1 MIDTKDLKVGL
12 QVMYMPRYI
21 VDECQGDM
29 EKCKQSPVVEYGFV
43 SSWREGTI
51 FCRFF
56 YHGTELRTLANSE
69 ACYAEDLFVSDY
81 YPQEVIDYALH
92 DLRGDPERF
101 GWFEQKESMNI
112 KELTDVDLCKIIS
125 DAVHASARLNTGPLA
140 KGTPVNWIR
149 FDEEIREAM
158 LEIMA
163 RVNCR
168 HIDFGSY
175 NCYEETKYGFS
186 VDGCLVGEINHLNNN
201 GINTVG
207 CCCGHGKAQG
217 YIQVSPEFVQAMLAA
232 GYEQLPLDKYGNGL
246 WCFRPKTPLPDG
258 SPDPAELESA
268 QRWVPVSE
276 RLPKESGW
284 YRVGAI
290 NIFYEGYTDEVY
302 FEANK
307 TKSGW
312 HTPLRDE
319 IYCWLDGVP
328 ELPQPPEAQQ

>member
-1 MIDTKDLKVGL
+1 MKRI
-12 QVMYMPRYI
+12 
-21 VDECQGDM
+21 C
-29 EKCKQSPVVEYGFV
+29 
-43 SSWREGTI
+43 
-51 FCRFF
+51 
-56 YHGTELRTLANSE
+56 
-69 ACYAEDLFVSDY
+69 
-81 YPQEVIDYALH
+81 
-92 DLRGDPERF
+92 
-101 GWFEQKESMNI
+101 
-112 KELTDVDLCKIIS
+112 ELTDVDLCKIIS

-232 GYEQLPLDKYGNGL
+232 GYEQLPLDNYGNGL
-246 WCFRPKTPLPDG
+246 WCFRPKTHLPD
-258 SPDPAELESA
+258 AEYQA
-268 QRWVPVSE
+268 M
-276 RLPKESGW
+276 KG
-284 YRVGAI
+284 G
-290 NIFYEGYTDEVY
+290 EG
-302 FEANK
+302 
-307 TKSGW
+307 
-312 HTPLRDE
+312 
-319 IYCWLDGVP
+319 
-328 ELPQPPEAQQ
+328 

>member
-1 MIDTKDLKVGL
+1 MK
-12 QVMYMPRYI
+12 
-21 VDECQGDM
+21 
-29 EKCKQSPVVEYGFV
+29 
-43 SSWREGTI
+43 TI
-51 FCRFF
+51 R
-56 YHGTELRTLANSE
+56 
-69 ACYAEDLFVSDY
+69 
-81 YPQEVIDYALH
+81 
-92 DLRGDPERF
+92 
-101 GWFEQKESMNI
+101 
-112 KELTDVDLCKIIS
+112 ELTDVDLCKIIS
-125 DAVHASARLNTGPLA
+125 DAVHASARLTTGQLA
-140 KGTPVNWIR
+140 KGTPANWIR

-258 SPDPAELESA
+258 S
-268 QRWVPVSE
+268 
-276 RLPKESGW
+276 KESENGT
-284 YRVGAI
+284 R
-290 NIFYEGYTDEVY
+290 
-302 FEANK
+302 K
-307 TKSGW
+307 R
-312 HTPLRDE
+312 P
-319 IYCWLDGVP
+319 
-328 ELPQPPEAQQ
+328 